1 MNPPHVQ
8 VVQRTNLSQGSCIAQ
23 ILQLQYNYEWQ
34 KLFYLCEYEE
44 PNFVPE
50 TNETIVS
57 LLDLFRVEF
66 WDLSD
71 PNFIVHETSEA
82 GDITEMVKNNH
93 QTTFSHLNSQA
104 RCAIVGA
111 SGCFTALTAQG

>member
-8 VVQRTNLSQGSCIAQ
+8 VVQRTNLSKGSCIAQ
-23 ILQLQYNYEWQ
+23 IIGLQFNLEWQ
-34 KLFYLCEYEE
+34 KLFYLCEYEKS
-44 PNFVPE
+44 NLVSE

-71 PNFIVHETSEA
+71 PNFIVHERSDA
-82 GDITEMVKNNH
+82 GEITEMVKNNY
-93 QTTFSHLNSQA
+93 QTAFSHLSQK
-104 RCAIVGA
+104 
-111 SGCFTALTAQG
+111 SSLSTK

>member
-23 ILQLQYNYEWQ
+23 ITQLQYNYEWQ
-34 KLFYLCEYEE
+34 KLFYLCEYKET
-44 PNFVPE
+44 NLVPE

-71 PNFIVHETSEA
+71 PNFIVREKSDA
-82 GDITEMVKNNH
+82 GDITEMVKNNY
-93 QTTFSHLNSQA
+93 QTTFSHLNQKPFLS
-104 RCAIVGA
+104 
-111 SGCFTALTAQG
+111 TK